1 MEKGESVAGVLAWKR
16 ELPDGKAAMVL
27 VRDGNGTLHRGIV
40 HDVGD
45 IRTGNRVALNL
56 ARDAQATL
64 SRGPERG
71 RGMGTE
77 GNVMMSH
84 RLASGR
90 LSRRFGSGAA
100 LPTFVAAWVSV

>member
-1 MEKGESVAGVLAWKR
+1 LQYHRACISSQQDGLETTLTGVLAWKQ

-27 VRDGNGTLHRGIV
+27 VNDGRGTLHRGIV

-45 IRTGNRVALNL
+45 IRTGNRVTLNL

-71 RGMGTE
+71 RGMG
-77 GNVMMSH
+77 M
-84 RLASGR
+84 GR
-90 LSRRFGSGAA
+90 GM
-100 LPTFVAAWVSV
+100 